1 MCTSSKTGRG
11 RARSAGLVPRGT
23 THGRWPLSEK
33 RSLVFHS
40 DRAKARARTERR
52 QGVSGGGEGGSLPE
66 RPKVAKRRCQN
77 KTHIPFIYSLH
88 PRLSLPPP
96 PNLFFFFLFGAVEWL
111 NCACCALKTSRQPV
125 HRCSLRPFPRCL
137 RRNIFRSSRN
147 MPFESHRRRETR
159 FRRRGSST
167 RTGAVVCRPRN
178 EAAAVAP
185 K

>member
-1 MCTSSKTGRG
+1 MDGGPFRRNARLFSILIVPKLGPGRSG
-11 RARSAGLVPRGT
+11 DKESPAAARGAPSRSAQKLPRGGAKIKPT
-23 THGRWPLSEK
+23 FRLFI
-33 RSLVFHS
+33 RSIPGSPFLLH
-40 DRAKARARTERR
+40 RT
-52 QGVSGGGEGGSLPE
+52 
-66 RPKVAKRRCQN
+66 
-77 KTHIPFIYSLH
+77 F
-88 PRLSLPPP
+88 
-96 PNLFFFFLFGAVEWL
+96 FFFFLFGAVEWL

-178 EAAAVAP
+178 EAGAVAP